1 MRLSLTLIALALTI
15 GLIAQNQSKPQFL
28 DKSGRYAMWFKE
40 YEFEFPDK
48 ETIQFDVS
56 GTPVDGRSQAQNLQF
71 TAGRVTGTL
80 KKTKSGDYFLTN
92 GTASGNA
99 VITVADK
106 EGTSVLK
113 SAKITLTDNG
123 ETAKAS
129 LPGPFTVTNNL
140 TSDESGKRSLSMQG
154 SSGTFVLK
162 SLVTKDTNPLVTADV
177 SGPITVTVDQVDKK
191 GRKTIAKVTGARV
204 SMRAD
209 GDDKIMTVSGG
220 VKIVTDVTDPD
231 KPGFAGEMEVQTA
244 TITFD
249 KNYDIKKVS
258 TGGGPGTATVREK
271 KDGQ

>member
-15 GLIAQNQSKPQFL
+15 GLIAQNQSKPQFQ

-40 YEFEFPDK
+40 ASFEFPSK
-48 ETIQFDVS
+48 ETIEFDVT
-56 GTPVDGRSQAQNLQF
+56 GDPVEGRSQAQNLQF
-71 TAGRVTGTL
+71 SANRVTGSL
-80 KKTKSGDYFLTN
+80 KKILSNDYFLTS

-99 VITVADK
+99 VVTVADA
-106 EGTSVLK
+106 EGTSILK

-129 LPGPFTVTNNL
+129 LPGQFTVTNNL
-140 TSDESGKRSLSMQG
+140 TSEETGRRSLSMQG

-162 SLVTKDTNPLVTADV
+162 SLVTKDTNPLISAEI

-204 SMRAD
+204 TMRAD
-209 GDDKIMTVSGG
+209 GDDKVMTVSGG
-220 VKIVTDVTDPD
+220 VKIVTDVTDPE

-271 KDGQ
+271 KDGS